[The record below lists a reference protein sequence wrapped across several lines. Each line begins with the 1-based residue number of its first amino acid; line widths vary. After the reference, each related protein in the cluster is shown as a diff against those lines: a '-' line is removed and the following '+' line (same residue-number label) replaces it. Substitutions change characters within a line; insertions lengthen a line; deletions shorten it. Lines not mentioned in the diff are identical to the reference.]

1 MQNTQKIYYVKDTFP
16 EYLSKKDFIAASDI
30 KTFLDS
36 PKLYYYQK
44 YIQEE
49 KEEQKHFQLGSALHE
64 LVMEPE
70 LLHLHYI
77 SFPKV
82 DRRTKEGKQAY
93 DEYLVKAQGKVVLYD
108 NDMEMLEKIA
118 ENARKNKTLV
128 ELLQDSHKELSCYT
142 VDEKTGLKLRM
153 RPDMLCKTKST
164 IVDIKSCLNSGPKKF
179 KSDVYSYGYNLSAAY
194 YSDYIGRENYV
205 FAAMEKKQ
213 PYQISL
219 YVCNDDMIE
228 AGRQKYRMGLDL
240 LKWSYDNNFWCDYNE
255 FELLKECYVLGD
267 LKDFFKTLEKSEMI
281 AVL

>member
-1 MQNTQKIYYVKDTFP
+1 MKNTQEVFYVKDTFP

-30 KTFLDS
+30 KTFLNS
-36 PKLYYYQK
+36 PKLYFYQK

-49 KEEQKHFQLGSALHE
+49 KSTQRHFALGSALHE

-77 SFPKV
+77 TFPKV
-82 DRRTKEGKQAY
+82 DKRTKEGKLAY
-93 DEYLVKAQGKVVLYD
+93 EEYLIKAEDKVVLYD
-108 NDMEMLEKIA
+108 DEMVMLENIA
-118 ENARKNKTLV
+118 SNAKKNKTLV
-128 ELLQDSHKELSCYT
+128 SLIEDSYKELSCYT

-164 IVDIKSCLNSGPKKF
+164 IVDIKSCLDSSPRKF
-179 KSDVYSYGYNLSAAY
+179 KSDVFSYGYSMSAAY
-194 YSDYIGRENYV
+194 YSDFIGRDNYI

-213 PYQISL
+213 PYQVSL

-228 AGRQKYRMGLDL
+228 AGRQKYRTGLDL

-267 LKDFFKTLEKSEMI
+267 LDDFFNTLEKSEMI

>member
-44 YIQEE
+44 YIQKE

-82 DRRTKEGKQAY
+82 DRRTKEGKEAY
-93 DEYLVKAQGKVVLYD
+93 EQYLIEAEGKTVLYD

-128 ELLQDSHKELSCYT
+128 ELLNDSHKELSCYT
-142 VDEKTGLKLRM
+142 VDEKTGLKVRL

-179 KSDVYSYGYNLSAAY
+179 KSDAYSYGYNLSAAY
-194 YSDYIGRENYV
+194 YLDFIGRENYV

-219 YVCNDDMIE
+219 YVCNDDMLE